1 MRTLTLIRDAHD
13 PYINIL
19 LYPANPLCPLRFT
32 CSGWNSER
40 RHNCDLP
47 RTWAAVHPQHFS
59 GMTEPRGRYSPCFMY
74 LLKHARLYGVPSLTR
89 ACVPFCI
96 ANHDALLH
104 VGRMPPNPYV
114 EVQFP
119 LGGPCYH
126 AATRGAFFMNKSWVS
141 EMLMAETF
149 ADDISVCRP
158 DIVENMLVRR
168 SKPRTATDGNNHLN
182 IIPFN
187 F

>member
-1 MRTLTLIRDAHD
+1 
-13 PYINIL
+13 
-19 LYPANPLCPLRFT
+19 
-32 CSGWNSER
+32 
-40 RHNCDLP
+40 
-47 RTWAAVHPQHFS
+47 
-59 GMTEPRGRYSPCFMY
+59 MY
-74 LLKHARLYGVPSLTR
+74 LLKHARARLCGLLSPSLSLSLSR
-89 ACVPFCI
+89 AAFCI

-104 VGRMPPNPYV
+104 VGRMPPNYPYI

-119 LGGPCYH
+119 LGGLCYH

-168 SKPRTATDGNNHLN
+168 GKLRTAADGSNHLN

-187 F
+187 FYEEILLLIKCYYCHLLRERKIFVILLYVYNKILFFYFIVYNKIL